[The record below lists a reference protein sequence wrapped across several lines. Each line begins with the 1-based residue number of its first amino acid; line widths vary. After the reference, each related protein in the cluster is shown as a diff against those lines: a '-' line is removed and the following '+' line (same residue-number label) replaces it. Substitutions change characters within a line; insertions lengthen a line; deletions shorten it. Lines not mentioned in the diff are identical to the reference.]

1 MLLDRVYTLEMQ
13 LGASQK
19 ALAESSSSN
28 SSSSS
33 SSYSAAVGRNERG
46 GS

>member
-28 SSSSS
+28 SSSS
-33 SSYSAAVGRNERG
+33 YSAAVGRNERG